1 MGFFSKFF
9 SKNKPKKS
17 FTDFVVDV
25 HSHLL
30 PGIDDGA
37 KSMEDSIAM
46 IRTMIDM
53 GYQKLVITPHVMAHR
68 YPNSSRQI
76 QQVFTELQAEVT
88 RLGLTIILEV
98 SAEYYLDET
107 LFERIEN
114 GDLLP
119 FSGNHIL
126 FECSFRNE
134 SLQLFDL
141 VFQLKAAGYQPVI
154 AHFERYVYYHNRNEI
169 AQELKSMGCL
179 IQVNLLSFSGYYGKL
194 IQRQAEELLANNLVD
209 IVGTDCHRLDQ
220 LLLLS
225 AKKNRHSI
233 EKCFSASL
241 INPTFR

>member
-1 MGFFSKFF
+1 MGFFSKLF

-17 FTDFVVDV
+17 FADFVVDV

-68 YPNSSRQI
+68 YQNSSRQI

-88 RLGLTIILEV
+88 RLGLSIVLEV

-107 LFERIEN
+107 LFERIVN

-154 AHFERYVYYHNRNEI
+154 AHFERYVYYHNRIEI
-169 AQELKSMGCL
+169 AQQLRSMGCL

-209 IVGTDCHRLDQ
+209 VVGTDCHRLDQ
-220 LLLLS
+220 LLHLT
-225 AKKNRHSI
+225 AKKNRHAI

>member
-1 MGFFSKFF
+1 MGFFSNIFREK
-9 SKNKPKKS
+9 KPRNS
-17 FTDFVVDV
+17 FANLLVDV

-37 KSMEDSIAM
+37 KSMDDSLAM
-46 IRTMIDM
+46 IRMLIDM
-53 GYQKLVITPHVMAHR
+53 GYQKLIITPHVMAHR
-68 YPNSSRQI
+68 YPNSSQHI
-76 QQVFTELQAEVT
+76 LQLFHTLQTEVMTLQLPIT
-88 RLGLTIILEV
+88 LEI

-107 LFERIEN
+107 LFERIN
-114 GDLLP
+114 NNDLLP

-134 SLQLFDL
+134 PLSLFDL

-154 AHFERYVYYHNRNEI
+154 AHFERYVYYHNRIEI

-179 IQVNLLSFSGYYGKL
+179 IQVNLLSFSGYYGKS

-209 IVGTDCHRLDQ
+209 IVGSDCHRLDQ
-220 LLLLS
+220 LLHLT
-225 AKKNRHSI
+225 AKKNRHVI

>member
-68 YPNSSRQI
+68 YPNSSQHI
-76 QQVFTELQAEVT
+76 LQVFHTLQTEVMKQQLPIT
-88 RLGLTIILEV
+88 LEIA
-98 SAEYYLDET
+98 AEYYLDET
-107 LFERIEN
+107 LFERIN
-114 GDLLP
+114 NNDLLP
-119 FSGNHIL
+119 FAGNHIL

-134 SLQLFDL
+134 PLSLFDL

-154 AHFERYVYYHNRNEI
+154 AHFERYVYYHNRIEI

-209 IVGTDCHRLDQ
+209 IVGTDCHRLDHLHHLTTKKKKR
-220 LLLLS
+220 LLEKTFA
-225 AKKNRHSI
+225 AKV
-233 EKCFSASL
+233 
-241 INPTFR
+241 INPTLR